1 MDETMRT
8 AGEVEAETVSS
19 ENASAETQNQS
30 AQQNVPTWRG
40 RPLEPGDARHP
51 ETDRMIPSYDGILEH
66 DHYAEWEGQP
76 IIRFFPD
83 HFLSEGT
90 AMILLLCLYSV
101 LCIFFPAFL
110 DVRSNP
116 AVTPLGSKPAWY
128 FLFLYQFLHF
138 VPPLVGTL
146 TPMALLVLLGAWPFL
161 DRNPSRKPRRRI
173 FALVL
178 AAVVIVTIL
187 ALTIMGAME

>member
-1 MDETMRT
+1 MDTSEDHTPDTKVATVNDEELRT
-8 AGEVEAETVSS
+8 D
-19 ENASAETQNQS
+19 SAMPAAPS
-30 AQQNVPTWRG
+30 AAAKKG
-40 RPLEPGDARHP
+40 RVLEPGDARYP
-51 ETDRMIPSYDGILEH
+51 GTDRMIPAWDGIMEH

-76 IIRFFPD
+76 TIRFFPD
-83 HFLSEGT
+83 HFISEGT

-110 DVRSNP
+110 EVRSNP
-116 AVTPLGSKPAWY
+116 AVTPTGSKPAWY

-161 DRNPSRKPRRRI
+161 DRNPSRKPRRRV
-173 FALVL
+173 FALTL
-178 AAVVIVTIL
+178 AAVTVITIL
-187 ALTIMGAME
+187 TLTYLGAME

>member
-1 MDETMRT
+1 MSEVPGPAPET
-8 AGEVEAETVSS
+8 EVETVSDEDIRTES
-19 ENASAETQNQS
+19 EVQSAEKHT
-30 AQQNVPTWRG
+30 PTWHG
-40 RPLEPGDARHP
+40 KPLEPGDARHP
-51 ETDRMIPSYDGILEH
+51 GTDRMSPSYDGILEH
-66 DHYAEWEGQP
+66 DHYAEWQGQP

-90 AMILLLCLYSV
+90 AMVLLLCLYSV
-101 LCIFFPAFL
+101 LCIFAPAIL
-110 DVRSNP
+110 EVRSNP

-128 FLFLYQFLHF
+128 FLFLYKFLHF

-146 TPMALLVLLGAWPFL
+146 TPVALLVLLGAWPFL

-178 AAVVIVTIL
+178 AAVVVVGIMT
-187 ALTIMGAME
+187 LTIMGAME

>member
-1 MDETMRT
+1 MSEPV
-8 AGEVEAETVSS
+8 GTVSES
-19 ENASAETQNQS
+19 EVDSMSDEASTQTKDLS
-30 AQQNVPTWRG
+30 ATRNVPTWRG

-51 ETDRMIPSYDGILEH
+51 DTDRRYVSPDGVLEQ
-66 DHYAEWEGQP
+66 DHYAEWQGQP

-101 LCIFFPAFL
+101 LCIFWPAFL
-110 DVRSNP
+110 EVRSNP
-116 AVTPLGSKPAWY
+116 AVTPVGSKPAWY

-146 TPMALLVLLGAWPFL
+146 TPVGLLVLLGVWPFL
-161 DRNPSRKPRRRI
+161 DRNPSRKPRKRV

-187 ALTIMGAME
+187 ALTVMGAME